1 MSSSNSF
8 PFPRNNNIPTR
19 PFFYDSQDNTP
30 PPLDSGLEDEADDE
44 EEEKYQA
51 IPTPQNQVSLLENN
65 FSVKSASSPGSAKV
79 TFFQDLNNIS
89 VNKSSLNG
97 ELSQLLDIA
106 EVEFFSKIKESNSK
120 STIKNINELLD
131 LDCTLFQEFSEFFEE
146 EQLNS
151 TQSSYIKEKKTSP
164 EIPKTIV
171 EYMRTSAN
179 IPSNCTPNTSNSVKR
194 EEERK
199 RRNRIYAKRSRDLKN
214 VKFKQTIDLNEELEK
229 KLRKL
234 EEENQK
240 LKLQNQELAFRVK
253 ESQFKLELQSFA
265 KR

>member
-89 VNKSSLNG
+89 VNKSSLN
-97 ELSQLLDIA
+97 
-106 EVEFFSKIKESNSK
+106 
-120 STIKNINELLD
+120 D

-151 TQSSYIKEKKTSP
+151 TQSSYIKEKKTDL

-171 EYMRTSAN
+171 ECMRTSAN
-179 IPSNCTPNTSNSVKR
+179 IPSSCTPNTSNSVKR

-214 VKFKQTIDLNEELEK
+214 VKFKQTIDLNKELEK

-234 EEENQK
+234 EEENQT
-240 LKLQNQELAFRVK
+240 LKLQNQELAFQVK
-253 ESQFKLELQSFA
+253 ESQFKLKLQSFA